1 MKQTQRMVLAALF
14 AAFCC
19 VATMVIKFTPPGTL
33 GYIHL
38 GDALVLLSGIILGPI
53 YGGLAAG
60 IGSMMADILSGYA
73 MWAPGTFLIKA
84 ICAILA
90 GFLFRKFKVIR
101 KNNSVSIPLL
111 SVVTLLPELFMVAS
125 YFLYGSFLMFLVT
138 GDKKTMIA
146 AFSSSLTGVPANLVQ
161 GLVGIIITCL
171 LVPVFLKISDIRSF
185 MLQEKTTK

>member
-1 MKQTQRMVLAALF
+1 MKQTQKMVLAALF

-38 GDALVLLSGIILGPI
+38 GDALVLLSGIVLGPI

-84 ICAILA
+84 VCAILA
-90 GFLFRKFKVIR
+90 GWMFCKLKVVR
-101 KNNSVSIPLL
+101 KNNSFSLL
-111 SVVTLLPELFMVAS
+111 KLIVLTIIPELFMVGA
-125 YFLYGSFLMFLVT
+125 YFIYGSFLMFAIT
-138 GDKKTMIA
+138 GDQKTMIA
-146 AFSSSLTGVPANLVQ
+146 ALSSSMTGVPANLVQ

-171 LVPVFLKISDIRSF
+171 LVPVFLKISDIRTF
-185 MLQEKTTK
+185 MLRDTNS

>member
-1 MKQTQRMVLAALF
+1 MKQTQKMVLAALF

-38 GDALVLLSGIILGPI
+38 GDALVLLSGIVLGPI

-84 ICAILA
+84 VCAILA
-90 GFLFRKFKVIR
+90 GWMFCKLKVVR
-101 KNNSVSIPLL
+101 KNYSFSLL
-111 SVVTLLPELFMVAS
+111 KLIVLTIIPELFMVGA
-125 YFLYGSFLMFLVT
+125 YFIYGSFLMFAIT
-138 GDKKTMIA
+138 GDQKTMIA
-146 AFSSSLTGVPANLVQ
+146 ALSSSMTGVPANLVQ

-185 MLQEKTTK
+185 MLQDTNS

>member
-1 MKQTQRMVLAALF
+1 MKQTQKMVLAALF

-38 GDALVLLSGIILGPI
+38 GDALVLLSGIVLGPI

-90 GFLFRKFKVIR
+90 GWMFSKLKVVR
-101 KNNSVSIPLL
+101 KNNSFSLL
-111 SVVTLLPELFMVAS
+111 KLIVLTIIPELFMVGA
-125 YFLYGSFLMFLVT
+125 YFIYGSFLLFAIT
-138 GDKKTMIA
+138 GDQKTMIA
-146 AFSSSLTGVPANLVQ
+146 ALSSSLTGIPANLVQ

-171 LVPVFLKISDIRSF
+171 LVPVFLKISDIRTF
-185 MLQEKTTK
+185 MLRDTNS